1 MSTGLT
7 RVKSPYDNQ
16 RKLTCFE
23 YSGCKGNIMRCK
35 YRGGHDFYSY
45 DFQVFE
51 WFLQR
56 VNEREQSTT
65 ANSSILKIDEEA
77 QEKLHGDAAI
87 EEEEKNDDTIMQ

>member
-7 RVKSPYDNQ
+7 RVNSPYDNQ
-16 RKLTCFE
+16 RNLKCFE

-56 VNEREQSTT
+56 INEKEQS
-65 ANSSILKIDEEA
+65 SSAESSFLKIDEQA
-77 QEKLHGDAAI
+77 QEKLHGDHQN
-87 EEEEKNDDTIMQ
+87 EDTFMQ